1 MELRHLRYFLTVAE
15 EGSFTKA
22 AEKLLIAQPPLS
34 RQIRDLEEELNT
46 RLFVRKA
53 RGLTLTE
60 SGEALKEKALCV
72 PEGIAREFNLTPE
85 EAMSLYQIL
94 YKMIDEEKARNQ
106 KPQ

>member
-1 MELRHLRYFLTVAE
+1 M
-15 EGSFTKA
+15 
-22 AEKLLIAQPPLS
+22 I
-34 RQIRDLEEELNT
+34 
-46 RLFVRKA
+46 
-53 RGLTLTE
+53 TLTE